1 MRRDLENYLEIKN
14 SIIKL
19 KHDYEVLKARKYLE
33 AKSSNVAKL
42 TENHLYSLTELD
54 PDLIKLKENINEMTY
69 DMDKLKLRI
78 LCDHIDLDKLF
89 GGL

>member
-14 SIIKL
+14 STTKL

-54 PDLIKLKENINEMTY
+54 Q
-69 DMDKLKLRI
+69 
-78 LCDHIDLDKLF
+78 
-89 GGL
+89 